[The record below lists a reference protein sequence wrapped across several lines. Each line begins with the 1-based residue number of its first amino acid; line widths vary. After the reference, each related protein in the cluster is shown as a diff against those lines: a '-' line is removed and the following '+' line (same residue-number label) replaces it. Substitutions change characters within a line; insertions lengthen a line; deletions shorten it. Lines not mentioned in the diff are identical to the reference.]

1 MVVMGV
7 LAVRLQSLNKVLYW
21 DGPNMNFTNLT
32 DIDKLKISKSDSISA
47 KDFAAELIKHTYHN
61 GFTLPD
67 MPV

>member
-7 LAVRLQSLNKVLYW
+7 LAVRLQSLNKVLLW
-21 DGPNMNFTNLT
+21 DGPNMNFTNIS
-32 DIDKLKISKSDSISA
+32 DEDKLRISKTESISA